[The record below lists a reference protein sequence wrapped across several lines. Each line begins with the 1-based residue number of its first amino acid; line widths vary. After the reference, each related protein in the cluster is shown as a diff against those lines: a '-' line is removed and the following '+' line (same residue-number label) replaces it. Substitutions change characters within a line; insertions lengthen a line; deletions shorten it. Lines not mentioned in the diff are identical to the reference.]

1 MAEFQRT
8 FLAGRMNKDLDER
21 LLPDGEYRDA
31 VNVTI
36 DTSEGANIGS
46 VQNALGNTSIVI
58 PQTILSSLGFTNA
71 GFLVTIGALAYE
83 PLNVIYWWVWGSEF
97 EGIFEYNE
105 ITNVGQMV
113 LGSTTGQ
120 LGFSANNLITGAN
133 YITDGKGGGLL
144 IWNDNLNQPR
154 KININRC
161 KSYSLDDPRINDD
174 INLIVAPPL
183 NAPYISLSTLSTPS
197 LEPNNIEDK
206 FVYFSYRYKY
216 IDNEYSSMSPLS
228 AVAFDPKELSI
239 DSDTGENKGMLNKFN
254 QVEVV
259 FETGNQFVKEIQ
271 LLVWESR
278 TLNVKIVETINK
290 DELSIPD
297 DSTYGFFF
305 MNNKTYAAL
314 PSDQVTRL
322 FDNVPLKALAQDII
336 GSRLIM
342 GNYTQFNDLVLSNGD
357 FIDINFNVDFLG
369 EPVTADPK
377 QTWRSD
383 RDYELGIAYL
393 DDYGRM
399 TTVLT
404 PVDGTSTQS
413 ISGNNQSNSVYIPP
427 ANSHTANSLVVT
439 LKNQAPEWA
448 TGYRFFVKQSKTE
461 YYNIFPVTFLVDGSY
476 RYFLINES
484 DRDKIKVNGYIV
496 FKSSATG
503 PTNTNKRFKVLELDY
518 KAAGFNGI
526 SGALEGLYF
535 KIKVSSTDTF
545 FNTSNQQ
552 VNSFTGSGRGPKN
565 GGSNPQT
572 FTPVRNRIQT
582 TLVDTAFYSH
592 TGDNTL
598 VSTGPQVTCNPY
610 ALGDWR
616 ISVEIL
622 ANNQYRWTSNPNL
635 STWSAP
641 LNIVPGANNIVPLT
655 LAVPL
660 EIILYF
666 DAGTYTQGDRWV
678 FNIRGYGHF
687 KGTPTATNQPFLGLP
702 VADPIDSNLMNISAT
717 NGNYGGHAILT
728 SPSPIYPGAQIN
740 IEIEYD
746 SDPLNPSRATGIQS
760 FTSQD
765 YYSTI
770 EEWFYESGAFS
781 SFIQYNQANINI
793 GSKGITF
800 RRGSSYGTGGNPVSN
815 YITQASL
822 GIMYM
827 LIQGF
832 GEGNQFNNRRNEIKA
847 NIKITQTPSNQ
858 RLTAETVPAN
868 DDVDI
873 FYEMSRTYP
882 IEGGNHLSLWNYD
895 ESIVIGLSTKLVQ
908 NGNKYPH
915 YFSVGDTVYITASNI
930 AANTP
935 FIINGVPNR
944 YTIQIATTVVSNQPG
959 GVSNNILDK
968 DQTSV
973 LNSAVIKIN
982 NPGNKNSDYNAYSY
996 GNGVESNRIL
1006 DTFNEPWLKYSL
1018 RASGVIEDY
1027 EQQVKDASITYSGL
1041 YRWDSSV
1048 NRLNEFNLSLAN
1060 FKNLDK
1066 NFGSVQKL
1074 YARTTDLLVLHQD
1087 KITSVLYGKNLLVD
1101 AVGGGSV
1108 ASVPE
1113 VLGTQIALPY
1123 EFGISS
1129 NPESFATWG
1138 DEIYFTDARRGVVL
1152 EMRGDQ
1158 VMEISRMGMADYF
1171 RDELRSTPNYAKLGA
1186 YDPHNHNY
1194 VIATTNRRNTPCDIV
1209 INPLSSSVPFNTQ
1222 GELEFMFSIS
1232 GTTNWTIG
1240 LIDLG
1245 SGTNWVELPPY
1256 CLAGSGAQD
1265 IYARVQNNLT
1275 TSPRTVKFRVYFCT
1289 QYVDYI
1295 LTQGRDQKID
1305 FNILTFGRNE

>member
-58 PQTILSSLGFTNA
+58 PQNILSSLGFTNA

-120 LGFSANNLITGAN
+120 LGLSSNNLITGAN

-144 IWNDNLNQPR
+144 IWNDGNNQPR

-197 LEPNNIEDK
+197 LNPNNIEDK

-228 AVAFDPKELSI
+228 AVAFNPKGLLI
-239 DSDTGENKGMLNKFN
+239 DSATGENKGMINKFN

-290 DELSIPD
+290 DELSISD
-297 DSTYGFFF
+297 NSTYGFFF

-357 FIDINFNVDFLG
+357 FIDINFNVGFDSENIIL
-369 EPVTADPK
+369 DPK

-404 PVDGTSTQS
+404 PIDGSSSSSTA
-413 ISGNNQSNSVYIPP
+413 GNNQSNSVYIPA

-448 TGYRFFVKQSKTE
+448 TGYRFFVKQSKGE
-461 YYNIFPVTFLVDGSY
+461 YYNIFPTTFLRSGSY

-484 DRDKIKVNGYIV
+484 DRDKIKVNGYII
-496 FKSSATG
+496 FKSFNTG
-503 PTNTNKRFKVLELDY
+503 ATNTNKRFKVLELEQ
-518 KAAGFNGI
+518 KPVGFI
-526 SGALEGLYF
+526 TGALEGLYF
-535 KIKVSSTDTF
+535 KIKADASDTF
-545 FNTSNQQ
+545 LNVSAQQNFN
-552 VNSFTGSGRGPKN
+552 FDGSGRGLR
-565 GGSNPQT
+565 
-572 FTPVRNRIQT
+572 TPVFNRTQH
-582 TLVDTAFYSH
+582 VDTSYYSY
-592 TGDNTL
+592 TGDNTITPTNQD
-598 VSTGPQVTCNPY
+598 VTASAISTS
-610 ALGDWR
+610 DFR
-616 ISVEIL
+616 INVEIL
-622 ANNQYRWTSNPNL
+622 PNDEFRWTSNLAL
-635 STWSAP
+635 STWSANIPIP
-641 LNIVPGANNIVPLT
+641 LGGSYTSTSTVLSLVLNFANT
-655 LAVPL
+655 LYNV
-660 EIILYF
+660 
-666 DAGTYTQGDRWV
+666 GDRWV
-678 FNIRGYGHF
+678 FNIRGYGNLA
-687 KGTPTATNQPFLGLP
+687 GTPSYPYVGYGLGSS
-702 VADPIDSNLMNISAT
+702 SNAS
-717 NGNYGGHAILT
+717 YGGGSILKG
-728 SPSPIYPGAQIN
+728 PGAIFPGSV
-740 IEIEYD
+740 IELEVLFD
-746 SDPLNPSRATGIQS
+746 SAPQNPTGATGIQS
-760 FTSQD
+760 FTSNT
-765 YYSTI
+765 YYKNL
-770 EEWFYESGAFS
+770 EEWFYESGAYAS
-781 SFIQYNQANINI
+781 YIQYNALGTNV
-793 GSKGITF
+793 GSRGVTF
-800 RRGSSYGTGGNPVSN
+800 RYGTNYQNTGNPVSN
-815 YITQASL
+815 QINQSNV
-822 GIMYM
+822 GGDIYM
-827 LIQGF
+827 IIQGF
-832 GEGNQFNNRRNEIKA
+832 NDGSNSSLNEIKTR
-847 NIKITQTPSNQ
+847 IKVTQTPISN
-858 RLTAETVPAN
+858 RISAETVPSN

-873 FYEMSRTYP
+873 FYEMSRTYL
-882 IEGGNHLSLWNYD
+882 IEGGNHLSLWHYD
-895 ESIVIGLSTKLVQ
+895 ESIVIGPNTKLVQ

-935 FIINGVPNR
+935 FIVNAVPNR
-944 YTIQIATTVVSNQPG
+944 YTIQIATTVVSNQSG

-968 DQTSV
+968 DQTGV

-982 NPGNKNSDYNAYSY
+982 NPGNKNSDYNAYAY

-1018 RASGVIEDY
+1018 RASGTIEDY

-1041 YRWDSSV
+1041 YRWDSSI

-1209 INPLSSSVPFNTQ
+1209 INPSSSSVPFNTQ

-1232 GTTNWTIG
+1232 GTTNWTVG
-1240 LIDLG
+1240 LISLG

-1256 CLAGSGAQD
+1256 CLAGVGAQD